1 MNGEQHPINSLLEN
15 SLKNI
20 KNLVDVDTIIGKPI
34 TSPEGI
40 TIIPISKVSFGFAS
54 GGSDF
59 PSKQPKDLFGG
70 GSGGG
75 VTISPIAF
83 LVINNGEVKLLQL
96 QTANNTADKAIN
108 MIPDVMDKVSSLFA
122 KGKGADKAENQAE

>member
-1 MNGEQHPINSLLEN
+1 MMNGEHPINSLLEN

-40 TIIPISKVSFGFAS
+40 TIIPVSKVSFGFAS

-108 MIPDVMDKVSSLFA
+108 MIPDVMDKISALFA
-122 KGKGADKAENQAE
+122 KGRETEKSEKEKP

>member
-1 MNGEQHPINSLLEN
+1 MNGEHPINSLLEN

-40 TIIPISKVSFGFAS
+40 TIIPVSKVSFGFAS

-108 MIPDVMDKVSSLFA
+108 MIPDVMDKISALFA
-122 KGKGADKAENQAE
+122 KGRETEKSEKEKP